1 MSQRPVM
8 PVQDYRVPIRYNEVT
23 VTTET
28 FYPSPN
34 SVELHEVCVKLQSM
48 GYAQSKR
55 IRIYGQEFEA
65 VSNPFPSGNGIAI
78 QALAQRETQAR
89 TLRLP
94 LPIVQM
100 VTRQKHKKN
109 AA

>member
-1 MSQRPVM
+1 M
-8 PVQDYRVPIRYNEVT
+8 PVEDYGVLIRYNEFT
-23 VTTET
+23 VNTET
-28 FYPSPN
+28 IYPSPN
-34 SVELHEVCVKLQSM
+34 SVELHEVCDKLQSM
-48 GYAQSKR
+48 GYARSKR

-65 VSNPFPSGNGIAI
+65 VSDPFPSGNGIAI

-100 VTRQKHKKN
+100 VTRQKHKQKV
-109 AA
+109 A

>member
-1 MSQRPVM
+1 VEDSALF
-8 PVQDYRVPIRYNEVT
+8 IRYNGFIVNIDT
-23 VTTET
+23 LS
-28 FYPSPN
+28 PSQY
-34 SVELHEVCVKLQSM
+34 SVELHEVCDKLQSM

-78 QALAQRETQAR
+78 QAFSKRETQAR
-89 TLRLP
+89 TLRIP

-100 VTRQKHKKN
+100 VTRQKQKKV
-109 AA
+109 A

>member
-1 MSQRPVM
+1 MEKGASL
-8 PVQDYRVPIRYNEVT
+8 IRYNELT
-23 VTTET
+23 VNTDTLS
-28 FYPSPN
+28 PSQH
-34 SVELHEVCVKLQSM
+34 SVELHEVCDKLQSM
-48 GYAQSKR
+48 GYARSKR

-78 QALAQRETQAR
+78 QAFSKRETQAR

-100 VTRQKHKKN
+100 VTRQKHKKI
-109 AA
+109 A

>member
-1 MSQRPVM
+1 M
-8 PVQDYRVPIRYNEVT
+8 PVDDDAIFVRYNEPT
-23 VTTET
+23 VNTNTLS
-28 FYPSPN
+28 PSQY
-34 SVELHEVCVKLQSM
+34 SVELHEVCDKLQSM

-78 QALAQRETQAR
+78 QAFSKRETQAR
-89 TLRLP
+89 TLRIP

-100 VTRQKHKKN
+100 VTRQKKKV
-109 AA
+109 A

>member
-1 MSQRPVM
+1 VENGAA
-8 PVQDYRVPIRYNEVT
+8 VIRYNLLT
-23 VTTET
+23 VTINTT
-28 FYPSPN
+28 LSPSQH
-34 SVELHEVCVKLQSM
+34 SVELHEVCDKLQSM
-48 GYAQSKR
+48 GYARSKR

-78 QALAQRETQAR
+78 QAFSKRETQAR

-100 VTRQKHKKN
+100 VTRQKHKKI
-109 AA
+109 A

>member
-1 MSQRPVM
+1 M
-8 PVQDYRVPIRYNEVT
+8 PVDDDNILIRYNNLIVT
-23 VTTET
+23 IDTLS
-28 FYPSPN
+28 PSQH
-34 SVELHEVCVKLQSM
+34 SVELHEVCDKLQSM
-48 GYAQSKR
+48 GYAQFKR

-78 QALAQRETQAR
+78 QAFSKRETQAR

-100 VTRQKHKKN
+100 VTRQKHQKKV
-109 AA
+109 A

>member
-1 MSQRPVM
+1 M
-8 PVQDYRVPIRYNEVT
+8 PVDDDAIFVRYNEYT
-23 VTTET
+23 VTINTLSSSQ
-28 FYPSPN
+28 Y
-34 SVELHEVCVKLQSM
+34 SVELHEVCDKLQSM

-78 QALAQRETQAR
+78 QAFSKRETQPR

-100 VTRQKHKKN
+100 VTRQKHNKKV
-109 AA
+109 A

>member
-1 MSQRPVM
+1 MASHGAVMLVDDEPVL
-8 PVQDYRVPIRYNEVT
+8 IRYNQLT
-23 VTTET
+23 VTTDILS
-28 FYPSPN
+28 PSQH
-34 SVELHEVCVKLQSM
+34 SVELHEVCDKLQSM
-48 GYAQSKR
+48 GYARSKR

-78 QALAQRETQAR
+78 QAFSKRETQAR

-100 VTRQKHKKN
+100 VTRQNSKKV
-109 AA
+109 A